1 MMSKSVKT
9 MDELTDS
16 RLLYDKDP
24 PAFGYILLGIVSIL
38 LIAAIYASSKVPK
51 YYTIQAQGMVT
62 NPNSNYVMCAYSG
75 EINESTMFEGKFVEK
90 GDVLFQIKNL
100 EYMAQQEQ
108 LKVSKAAY
116 EKKVKQYEQLI
127 KSMKENHNYFDETK
141 YQDRHYYV
149 LYEKYRSEI
158 EQYHFDASLY
168 KSIGYNKKQ
177 IKKEKEK
184 IEAKKKEVYYSAIDE
199 AERAIEEA
207 TLQLELVNSQLANVY
222 DEKNMY
228 EVKATAT
235 GVLHLIG
242 DYKDGMVVQTST
254 TIATIA
260 PTNTDK
266 MIQAYVS
273 SADMARIH
281 TGDAVQIEIDGL
293 AQNIYGTVSGNV
305 IQIDSNATI
314 KESSQTTTSQ
324 VFKVLISLD
333 SDYLVNKMGEKV
345 QIANG
350 MSGTARIQ
358 YDELTYWD
366 YILTKVGIRTR

>member
-1 MMSKSVKT
+1 MSKSVKT
-9 MDELTDS
+9 MEELTDS

-24 PAFGYILLGIVSIL
+24 PAFGYMIVVIISIF
-38 LIAAIYASSKVPK
+38 LITAVYASSKVPK

-62 NPNSNYVMCAYSG
+62 NQNSNYVMCAYSG
-75 EINESTMFEGKFVEK
+75 EINQSNMSEGKLVEK
-90 GDVLFQIKNL
+90 GDTLFKIKNL

-116 EKKVKQYEQLI
+116 EKKVKQYERLI

-141 YQDRHYYV
+141 HQDRHYYV

-168 KSIGYNKKQ
+168 KAIGYTKRQ

-184 IEAKKKEVYYSAIDE
+184 IDAKKKEVYYSAVDS
-199 AERAIEEA
+199 AEGAIEEA
-207 TLQLELVNSQLANVY
+207 QLQLDLITSQLQNVY
-222 DEKNMY
+222 DGENMY

-235 GVLHLIG
+235 GILHLIG

-254 TIATIA
+254 TIATIT
-260 PTNTDK
+260 PTNTDEI
-266 MIQAYVS
+266 IQAYVS

-281 TGDAVQIEIDGL
+281 IGDAVQIEIDGL

-314 KESSQTTTSQ
+314 KESSQGATSQ
-324 VFKVLISLD
+324 VFKVFISLD
-333 SDYLVNKMGEKV
+333 TDYLVNKMGDKV
-345 QIANG
+345 QIVNG

-358 YDELTYWD
+358 YDELTYLD
-366 YILTKVGIRTR
+366 YILTKAGIKTR